1 MSGPADSIFRQI
13 QDKKDEHA
21 IMDGVNSF
29 YEFESPDKL
38 RNLPPKTDLSDREI
52 INHNQILYFNN
63 FHKNHYGYDL
73 SESTE
78 KMVQYKELRNIAKG
92 RVGRT
97 EAFDVYAMREIIRNA
112 KQSVG
117 KLLNNAL
124 GAG

>member
-38 RNLPPKTDLSDREI
+38 RNLPSKTDLSDREI